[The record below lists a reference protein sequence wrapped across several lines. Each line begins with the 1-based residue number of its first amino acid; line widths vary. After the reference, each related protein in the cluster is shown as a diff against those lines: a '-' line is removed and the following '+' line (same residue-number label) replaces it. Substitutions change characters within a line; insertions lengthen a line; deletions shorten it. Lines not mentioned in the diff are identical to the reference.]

1 MAVHNL
7 VPGLA
12 LCRRANP
19 CLDPTPIPGI
29 RARQQRELLLL
40 LRPDGCSRS
49 ARLRRARRSGTSHL
63 ETESVRPAKEHSG
76 RHFALLAFHGC
87 AVAVSAYAALDEA
100 LTQSKVGGNVSQAD
114 LSIHGQVSRTGAT
127 EIMTAPTFSVP
138 AKKMAMWLFII
149 ADTATFAGCLVAY
162 GFTRNATPDWPRPF
176 HSIVNVASMTFILLT
191 SSLTMLIAIREAEQG
206 KKDKAFR
213 WMIITALLGVLF
225 AFLHIREWLELI
237 DKGLTLFHNP
247 YGTPMFGGFF
257 FSVTGLHLTHVIGGV
272 IALIAVGIRYRGGR
286 YNAADIEITGL
297 YWHFVDLVWMFV
309 VPFMYLMNL
318 GH

>member
-1 MAVHNL
+1 M
-7 VPGLA
+7 
-12 LCRRANP
+12 
-19 CLDPTPIPGI
+19 
-29 RARQQRELLLL
+29 
-40 LRPDGCSRS
+40 
-49 ARLRRARRSGTSHL
+49 
-63 ETESVRPAKEHSG
+63 
-76 RHFALLAFHGC
+76 
-87 AVAVSAYAALDEA
+87 
-100 LTQSKVGGNVSQAD
+100 SQAD
-114 LSIHGQVSRTGAT
+114 LTMHGHPPAGAMA
-127 EIMTAPTFSVP
+127 EPTFSVP

-213 WMIITALLGVLF
+213 WMMITALLGVLF